1 MQMQAPGLQ
10 NPTVWWLS
18 NHIHLR
24 YNEPLP
30 LFCVLKKY
38 RLRNYW
44 GFRNLV
50 SLIYLIHL
58 ISFDSIWCP
67 FLSWVSTMM
76 HPFPGSQ
83 FFFVGRLWMSCGPC
97 CGSCESQPS
106 AWWLCRESS
115 VECLGRSWDA
125 WHCLDQPRLV
135 ATWYYM
141 AVLHGGIVVGL
152 GCICHQALQKKDLQD
167 I

>member
-58 ISFDSIWCP
+58 ISNDTFGVFDVHFWVECLRWCIHSP
-67 FLSWVSTMM
+67 APS
-76 HPFPGSQ
+76 

-135 ATWYYM
+135 DCCVVYWPHGITWRYYM
-141 AVLHGGIVVGL
+141 VV
-152 GCICHQALQKKDLQD
+152 
-167 I
+167 